1 MLKCSIG
8 DLDNELFMY
17 VNHRNG
23 YLMFPSSNPERL
35 ICLDITEPGLLH
47 GFCDFC
53 EHLDKD
59 LFYTEK
65 EAVEIISSLIA
76 ETEQNEEL
84 I

>member
-1 MLKCSIG
+1 
-8 DLDNELFMY
+8 
-17 VNHRNG
+17 
-23 YLMFPSSNPERL
+23 MFPSSNPERL

-59 LFYTEK
+59 LFYTEE